1 MTSTSTGLPLG
12 NSAQWLITTTPPSPC
27 SVLPLLSSADGAREM
42 GGGDIGGVVGITD
55 GEKGGL
61 DVMRGADEEGEG
73 IR

>member
-1 MTSTSTGLPLG
+1 
-12 NSAQWLITTTPPSPC
+12 
-27 SVLPLLSSADGAREM
+27 M

-73 IR
+73 TR